1 MRAVMAVRMAQGMS
15 AITRNQKSRRPAIER
30 CMELSGER
38 ASLSM
43 RVVRVVRVVPVMS
56 LSRPPL

>member
-1 MRAVMAVRMAQGMS
+1 MAQGMS

-38 ASLSM
+38 VSLSM
-43 RVVRVVRVVPVMS
+43 RVMRVMS